1 MAMTQKQLTAT
12 WQHAHLTDDYESFAT
27 VFAELS
33 DEHLAKHANYDFTS
47 YRDDRSGCV
56 NGPRAWQA
64 EVRRRN
70 QARVQRAQQ
79 ETIDAERATK
89 LQKLKDSMPYSD
101 EAAQEI
107 CERIA
112 VGELLINIC
121 ELYNMPTMRRCNQ
134 WLNSDSAFNALYQS
148 ALNDR
153 LNVFEEQVVQIADD
167 MARDFKTVIKNGV
180 EKRVFDP
187 EMVARAKL
195 RIEVRFRHLK
205 AGRPSKWGD
214 ISTLV
219 TKSADPFDVSGLSS
233 DELDK
238 CIADLEKKDATVKKV
253 A

>member
-1 MAMTQKQLTAT
+1 MTY
-12 WQHAHLTDDYESFAT
+12 WQNALIAD
-27 VFAELS
+27 L
-33 DEHLAKHANYDFTS
+33 LR
-47 YRDDRSGCV
+47 YRDDCSGCV

-70 QARVQRAQQ
+70 QAKEQRRQQ

-89 LQKLKDSMPYSD
+89 LQRLKDAMPYSD

-112 VGELLINIC
+112 IGELLINIC
-121 ELYNMPTMRRCNQ
+121 TLDNMPTQRQCLR
-134 WLNSDSAFNALYQS
+134 WLNSDTAFNALYQS

-167 MARDFKTVIKNGV
+167 MARDFKTVVKNGV

-205 AGRPSKWGD
+205 AGRPQKW
-214 ISTLV
+214 LE
-219 TKSADPFDVSGLSS
+219 SAQL
-233 DELDK
+233 
-238 CIADLEKKDATVKKV
+238 
-253 A
+253 